1 MTFYLSRCRIH
12 QIPEPVGKG
21 FFMVPPKAGP
31 KRAKLTRIMIKK
43 RLENAQE
50 QIQKRSEI
58 LIFKV
63 FKKLIK
69 PLSRLSIR
77 VFETKSIRQIV
88 GLIVVISVLF
98 MALLPTSFATAQTA
112 IYKNYSQLQ
121 AQAEVVKTE
130 KSLRLPVGSFAITQ
144 GYSFFHPGI
153 DLAAAKGSPV
163 YPIMDGVV
171 IYVDRGRFGYGNQ
184 VVIDH
189 GSGFKSLYA
198 HFAKIEAKVGEKV
211 DKNSIL
217 GLVGSTGWS
226 TGPHLHLQIWEENRW
241 TNPRAF
247 FEGYF
252 GRRLT
257 STR

>member
-1 MTFYLSRCRIH
+1 MRQL
-12 QIPEPVGKG
+12 
-21 FFMVPPKAGP
+21 
-31 KRAKLTRIMIKK
+31 KK
-43 RLENAQE
+43 RLENAQK
-50 QIQKRSEI
+50 QIQNQSQI
-58 LIFKV
+58 VIFKI
-63 FKKLIK
+63 FKSFLK
-69 PLSRLSIR
+69 PLSRRSVR
-77 VFETKSIRQIV
+77 VFEKRGIRQIV
-88 GLIVVISVLF
+88 GIIVLISVLF

-130 KSLRLPVGSFAITQ
+130 KSLRLPVDSFAITQ

-171 IYVDRGRFGYGNQ
+171 VYVDRGRFGYGNQ
-184 VVIDH
+184 VIIDH

>member
-1 MTFYLSRCRIH
+1 MRQL
-12 QIPEPVGKG
+12 
-21 FFMVPPKAGP
+21 
-31 KRAKLTRIMIKK
+31 KK
-43 RLENAQE
+43 RLENAQK
-50 QIQKRSEI
+50 QIQNQSQI
-58 LIFKV
+58 VIFKI
-63 FKKLIK
+63 FKSFLK
-69 PLSRLSIR
+69 PLSRRSVR
-77 VFETKSIRQIV
+77 VFEKRGIRQIV
-88 GLIVVISVLF
+88 GIIVLISVLF

-153 DLAAAKGSPV
+153 DLAAVKGSPV

>member
-1 MTFYLSRCRIH
+1 MRQL
-12 QIPEPVGKG
+12 
-21 FFMVPPKAGP
+21 
-31 KRAKLTRIMIKK
+31 KK
-43 RLENAQE
+43 RLENAQK
-50 QIQKRSEI
+50 QIQNQSQI
-58 LIFKV
+58 VIFKI
-63 FKKLIK
+63 FKSFLK
-69 PLSRLSIR
+69 PLSRRSVR
-77 VFETKSIRQIV
+77 VFEKRGIRQIV
-88 GLIVVISVLF
+88 GIIVLISVLF

-130 KSLRLPVGSFAITQ
+130 KSLRLPVDSFAITQ

>member
-1 MTFYLSRCRIH
+1 MRQL
-12 QIPEPVGKG
+12 
-21 FFMVPPKAGP
+21 
-31 KRAKLTRIMIKK
+31 KK
-43 RLENAQE
+43 RLENAQK
-50 QIQKRSEI
+50 QIQNQSQI
-58 LIFKV
+58 VIFKI
-63 FKKLIK
+63 FKSFLK
-69 PLSRLSIR
+69 PLSRRSVR
-77 VFETKSIRQIV
+77 VFEKRGIRQIV
-88 GLIVVISVLF
+88 GIIVLISVLF

-130 KSLRLPVGSFAITQ
+130 KSLRLPVDSFAITQ

-226 TGPHLHLQIWEENRW
+226 TGPHLHLQIEQNGKW

-252 GRRLT
+252 GKRLA

>member
-1 MTFYLSRCRIH
+1 MRQL
-12 QIPEPVGKG
+12 
-21 FFMVPPKAGP
+21 
-31 KRAKLTRIMIKK
+31 KK
-43 RLENAQE
+43 RLENAQK
-50 QIQKRSEI
+50 QIQNQSQI
-58 LIFKV
+58 VIFKI
-63 FKKLIK
+63 FKSFLK
-69 PLSRLSIR
+69 PLSRRSVR
-77 VFETKSIRQIV
+77 VFEKRGIRQIV
-88 GLIVVISVLF
+88 GIIVLISVLF

-171 IYVDRGRFGYGNQ
+171 VYVDRGRFGYGNQ
-184 VVIDH
+184 VIIDH